1 YYIHFMGRKSIFA
14 LGEFQGAE
22 EQIKAVQSLVDE
34 LYIPA
39 DKLRKLSANLVKQME
54 EGLQKNDSSVPM
66 LPSWIT
72 AHPTG
77 QETGE
82 YLALDLSGTSI
93 RIYLVTLHGQGRV
106 TTRQQK
112 YNIHDD
118 IRKSNISKIVDFLAE
133 CVDSFLT
140 FIGRSHMTE
149 PMALGFVVSFPLQ
162 QTAMNKGTIIRWT
175 KDFDVKGAEGKDM
188 AELLQVGLNK
198 KSIPVHVKAIIN
210 GAVGLLLAHNYR
222 SLDTLL
228 ACTVSRGTNAA
239 YWEKVSDIPKLAKP
253 EAKKPVKG
261 DDTDINMSK
270 LELSEPSQGDE
281 MIINTEWGSFGD
293 DHADLLPLTMYDN
306 RVNRESTNPGIHSL
320 EKMVSGLYLG
330 EIVRNILLDLLDRRL
345 IFSGHYSIDMNMPYN
360 FESSYM
366 SAIESDD
373 SEDLEDTKHILETIM
388 NIEHTSLTDRQITKK
403 ICALVGQRAAR
414 IIAAAMSAV
423 IYKRN
428 ALETGLTISVEGT
441 IYEHYPEFP
450 NRVNEALRE
459 LFGEKVDR
467 INIGIT
473 RDGNGIG
480 AALAA
485 MLAHTKQA

>member
-1 YYIHFMGRKSIFA
+1 MGRKSVFA
-14 LGEFQGAE
+14 ISEIQGVEDQINAMKEIAE
-22 EQIKAVQSLVDE
+22 EFH
-34 LYIPA
+34 IPSE
-39 DKLRKLSANLVKQME
+39 KLTKISAHLSRQMT
-54 EGLQKNDSSVPM
+54 EGLEQNDTSVPM
-66 LPSWIT
+66 LPSWIDT
-72 AHPTG
+72 HPTG

-93 RIYLVTLHGQGRV
+93 RVYLVTLHGQGRV

-112 YNIHDD
+112 YNIHDN
-118 IRKSNISKIVDFLAE
+118 IRKSNIQNIVDFLAE

-140 FIGRSHMTE
+140 FIGKSDIDV
-149 PMALGFVVSFPLQ
+149 PMSLGFVVSFPLN
-162 QTAMNKGTIIRWT
+162 QTAMNKASIIRWT
-175 KDFDVKGAEGKDM
+175 KDFDVTGADGKDL

-198 KSIPVHVKAIIN
+198 KSIPVKVKAILN

-239 YWEKVSDIPKLAKP
+239 YWERIDDIPKI
-253 EAKKPVKG
+253 KG
-261 DDTDINMSK
+261 NPNAVGS
-270 LELSEPSQGDE
+270 E

-293 DHADLLPLTMYDN
+293 IHHDYLPRTMYDN
-306 RVNRESTNPGIHSL
+306 KVNRESTNPGVHQL

-345 IFSGHYSIDMNMPYN
+345 IFNMQYSIDMNLPYN

-366 SAIESDD
+366 STIESDD
-373 SEDLEDTKHILETIM
+373 SPDLEDTKHILETIM
-388 NIEHTSLTDRQITKK
+388 NIQTTTLTDRQMTKK

-423 IYKRN
+423 IHKRN

-441 IYEHYPEFP
+441 IYEHYPNFP

-459 LFGEKVDR
+459 IFGEKVDR

-485 MLAHTKQA
+485 MIAENKEA

>member
-1 YYIHFMGRKSIFA
+1 MGRKSIFA
-14 LGEFQGAE
+14 ISEIQGSDEQAE
-22 EQIKAVQSLVDE
+22 AVRSLVDE
-34 LYIPA
+34 FYIPG
-39 DKLRKLSANLVKQME
+39 DRLKKISSNLVKQME

-66 LPSWIT
+66 LPSWIIS
-72 AHPTG
+72 HPTG

-82 YLALDLSGTSI
+82 YLALDLSGTFI
-93 RIYLVTLHGQGRV
+93 RIYLVNLHGQGRV

-118 IRKSNISKIVDFLAE
+118 IRKSTIQKIVDFLAE

-140 FIGRSHMTE
+140 FIGKSNLDE
-149 PMALGFVVSFPLQ
+149 PMMLGFVLSFPLH
-162 QTAMNKGTIIRWT
+162 QTALNKASVIRWT
-175 KDFDVKGAEGKDM
+175 KDFDVTGADGKEL
-188 AELLQVGLNK
+188 AELLQIGLNK
-198 KSIPVHVKAIIN
+198 KSIPVVVKVILN

-239 YWEKVSDIPKLAKP
+239 YWERISDIPKLQGNPNAK
-253 EAKKPVKG
+253 G
-261 DDTDINMSK
+261 S
-270 LELSEPSQGDE
+270 E

-293 DHADLLPLTMYDN
+293 IHPEYLPRTMYDN
-306 RVNRESTNPGIHSL
+306 KVNRESTNPGVHLL

-345 IFSGHYSIDMNMPYN
+345 IFNYQYSIDMNMPYN

-366 SAIESDD
+366 SAIESDESPELD
-373 SEDLEDTKHILETIM
+373 DTKHILETIM
-388 NIEHTSLTDRQITKK
+388 NIQSTTLTDRQITKK

-441 IYEHYPEFP
+441 IYEHYPNFP

-480 AALAA
+480 GALAA
-485 MLAHTKQA
+485 MLAHTKGA

>member
-1 YYIHFMGRKSIFA
+1 
-14 LGEFQGAE
+14 
-22 EQIKAVQSLVDE
+22 
-34 LYIPA
+34 
-39 DKLRKLSANLVKQME
+39 
-54 EGLQKNDSSVPM
+54 M
-66 LPSWIT
+66 LNFST
-72 AHPTG
+72 CLFLLTG
-77 QETGE
+77 TF
-82 YLALDLSGTSI
+82 I

-118 IRKSNISKIVDFLAE
+118 IRKSTIQKIVDFLAE

-140 FIGRSHMTE
+140 FIGKSNLDE
-149 PMALGFVVSFPLQ
+149 PMMLGFVVSFPLH
-162 QTAMNKGTIIRWT
+162 QTALNKASVIRWT
-175 KDFDVKGAEGKDM
+175 KDFDVTGADGKDL

-198 KSIPVHVKAIIN
+198 KSIPVVVKVILN

-239 YWEKVSDIPKLAKP
+239 YWERISDIPKIQENPNAK
-253 EAKKPVKG
+253 G
-261 DDTDINMSK
+261 S
-270 LELSEPSQGDE
+270 E

-293 DHADLLPLTMYDN
+293 VHPEYLPRTMYDN
-306 RVNRESTNPGIHSL
+306 KVNRESTNPGVHLL

-345 IFSGHYSIDMNMPYN
+345 IFNYQYSIDMNMPYN

-366 SAIESDD
+366 SAIESDESPELD
-373 SEDLEDTKHILETIM
+373 DTKHILETIM
-388 NIEHTSLTDRQITKK
+388 NIQSTTLTDRQITKK

-428 ALETGLTISVEGT
+428 ALETGLTISECHATQQYMYDTSSLTFSCLQVS
-441 IYEHYPEFP
+441 
-450 NRVNEALRE
+450 
-459 LFGEKVDR
+459 KVPSM
-467 INIGIT
+467 NT
-473 RDGNGIG
+473 TPTSLT
-480 AALAA
+480 ASMKL
-485 MLAHTKQA
+485 

>member
-1 YYIHFMGRKSIFA
+1 MGRKSIFA
-14 LGEFQGAE
+14 LGDFQGAE
-22 EQIKAVQSLVDE
+22 EQIKAVQALVDE

-140 FIGRSHMTE
+140 FIGKSHMTE
-149 PMALGFVVSFPLQ
+149 PMALGFVVSFPLH

-239 YWEKVSDIPKLAKP
+239 YWEKVSDIPKL
-253 EAKKPVKG
+253 EG
-261 DDTDINMSK
+261 S
-270 LELSEPSQGDE
+270 ELVQGDE

-345 IFSGHYSIDMNMPYN
+345 IFNGHYSIDMNMPYN

-373 SEDLEDTKHILETIM
+373 SPDLEDTQHILETIM
-388 NIEHTSLTDRQITKK
+388 NIEHTTLTDRQITKK
-403 ICALVGQRAAR
+403 ICSLVGQRAAR